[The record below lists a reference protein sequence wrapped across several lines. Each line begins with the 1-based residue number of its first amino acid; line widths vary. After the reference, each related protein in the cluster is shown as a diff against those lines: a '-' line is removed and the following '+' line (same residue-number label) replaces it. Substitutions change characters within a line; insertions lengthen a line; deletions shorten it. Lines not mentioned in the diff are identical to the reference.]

1 MDKKKKRSII
11 ITRPWPGA
19 VFIAGCIGGPAI
31 LVAGLKL
38 GICAAIGG
46 GIMGYTT
53 GKIVADHE

>member
-1 MDKKKKRSII
+1 M
-11 ITRPWPGA
+11 
-19 VFIAGCIGGPAI
+19 FIASCIGGPAI

-53 GKIVADHE
+53 GRMFSDHG